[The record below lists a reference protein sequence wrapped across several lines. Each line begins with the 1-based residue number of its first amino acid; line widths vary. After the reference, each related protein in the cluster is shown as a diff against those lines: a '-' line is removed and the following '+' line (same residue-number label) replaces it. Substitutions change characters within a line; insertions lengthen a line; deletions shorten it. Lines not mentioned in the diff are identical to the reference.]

1 MSTITTFTDNQP
13 VVQLDSNM
21 VGVIENYISFAATSV
36 SAADVVE
43 VLDMP
48 AGFFCSG
55 DVYNRVITA
64 EGATCTATIGDAT
77 DANGYCASA
86 NFNAAAGT
94 TLKSLEA
101 SDALGATGKYYATA
115 DTIDATMGHDTD
127 AAVIYFAALGWW
139 PARMAS

>member
-1 MSTITTFTDNQP
+1 MAIITTFTDNQP

-21 VGVIENYISFAATSV
+21 VGVIENYVSFAATSV

-48 AGFFCSG
+48 EGFFCSG
-55 DVYNRVITA
+55 DVYNRVVTA
-64 EGATCTATIGDAT
+64 EGAACTATIGDG
-77 DANGYCASA
+77 DDPNGYCASA
-86 NFNAAAGT
+86 NFNAAAGV
-94 TLKSLEA
+94 TLKALEA
-101 SDALGATGKYYATA
+101 SDALGATGKYYSSA

-127 AAVIYFAALGWW
+127 TAIIYFAALGWW

>member
-1 MSTITTFTDNQP
+1 MGIITTFTDNQP

-21 VGVIENYISFAATSV
+21 VGLVENYISFAATSV

-55 DVYNRVITA
+55 DVYNRVVTA
-64 EGATCTATIGDAT
+64 EGAACTATLGDAT
-77 DANGYCASA
+77 DADGYCASI
-86 NFNAAAGT
+86 NFNATAGV
-94 TLKSLEA
+94 TLKALEA

-115 DTIDATMGHDTD
+115 DTIDLTMVHDADT
-127 AAVIYFAALGWW
+127 AIAYFAALGWW